1 MPTTLQSLDTPHA
14 STSAWRDFGHET
26 ANRSP
31 ANPHDALMICA
42 RLQSTAAEQIDTSL
56 RSLLEGLMAMS
67 SALGARWR
75 LLDHTAL
82 KARVEGTLVAEMA
95 VGDMLLSPDAYL
107 PERQIMRLSKTVRQ
121 GRVMQFELLLPAI
134 ERPHLPVPLDTLR
147 LTLDA
152 LARWLHWLDMSHGP
166 VTKQGPMPPHQRKV
180 LLLMV
185 TGLSEKQ
192 IAAELNITTNTAH
205 QYVTALFR
213 RYGVRNRP
221 SLMARWLGQVTMPED
236 LVPSQAWRLHT
247 EH

>member
-1 MPTTLQSLDTPHA
+1 
-14 STSAWRDFGHET
+14 
-26 ANRSP
+26 
-31 ANPHDALMICA
+31 MICA
-42 RLQSTAAEQIDTSL
+42 KLQSTAAEQIDTSL
-56 RSLLEGLMAMS
+56 RSLLEGLTTMA

-75 LLDHTAL
+75 LLDHTSPQSRA
-82 KARVEGTLVAEMA
+82 EGTLVADMA
-95 VGDMLLSPDAYL
+95 VGDMLLPPDAYL
-107 PERQIMRLSKTVRQ
+107 PERQILRLSKTVRP
-121 GRVMQFELLLPAI
+121 GRVMHFELLLPAAD
-134 ERPHLPVPLDTLR
+134 RPHLPVPLDTLR

-205 QYVTALFR
+205 QYVTTLFR

-221 SLMARWLGQVTMPED
+221 SLMARWLGQVNMSQEQTTP
-236 LVPSQAWRLHT
+236 QAWQLRTGH
-247 EH
+247 